1 VCCDL
6 QVVRDQGGRMTRL
19 RNLAGGLDPLREWFN
34 DKSAYAR
41 IVAIQS
47 PT

>member
-1 VCCDL
+1 MI
-6 QVVRDQGGRMTRL
+6 RT
-19 RNLAGGLDPLREWFN
+19 RNLAGGLESLREWFN